1 MIVQHTDIQ
10 SVSRCL
16 PSTPKLYTL
25 RGVSAVYV
33 KRNVSFR
40 FCGPFRISG
49 LCASERYSR
58 PFGRG
63 ERDSVL
69 LLLQQRAH
77 TNRMTA
83 PQYAFIK
90 STGLPQTPNH
100 I

>member
-1 MIVQHTDIQ
+1 MSVQQADIQ

-16 PSTPKLYTL
+16 PSTLKLYTL
-25 RGVSAVYV
+25 PAVSAVYV

-40 FCGPFRISG
+40 FCG

-63 ERDSVL
+63 ERDSVR
-69 LLLQQRAH
+69 LQHAH
-77 TNRMTA
+77 TNRITA

>member
-1 MIVQHTDIQ
+1 MIAQHADIQ

-16 PSTPKLYTL
+16 PSTSKLYTL

-40 FCGPFRISG
+40 FCG

-58 PFGRG
+58 PFGRE
-63 ERDSVL
+63 ERDGVL
-69 LLLQQRAH
+69 QLSQLTVGYAR
-77 TNRMTA
+77 TNRTTA
-83 PQYAFIK
+83 SRYAFIK

>member
-1 MIVQHTDIQ
+1 MIVQQADIQ

-40 FCGPFRISG
+40 FCG

-63 ERDSVL
+63 ERDSVR
-69 LLLQQRAH
+69 LQQHAH
-77 TNRMTA
+77 TNRITA